1 MKKYLGQN
9 FLVNSY
15 VIDSIISHMCIE
27 TNDFIFEIGPGK
39 GALTDSIVS
48 KTACCYSLTVLEKDK
63 ELIPFLKKK
72 FFKPNIKVLCGD
84 ILKFDLNSY
93 LNNWLLSGKVRIL
106 GNLPYYISSQILFKL
121 LESRDLIQD
130 QLLMLQKEVAD
141 RIIATPKKK
150 EYGKL
155 SVLIQLFYEV
165 EKVIDV
171 TPDKFKPIPKVHS
184 SVIKMSPTDKYVN
197 LVHDKNCLFEI
208 VRRAFSMK
216 RKMIKNCLVNLVSE
230 QELQSVGIA
239 PTERAQHLPI
249 SKFISLSNLVSERK
263 LS

>member
-1 MKKYLGQN
+1 MKRYLGQN

-15 VIDSIISHMCIE
+15 VVDYIISHMCIK

-48 KTACCYSLTVLEKDK
+48 KTECYYSLTVLEKDK

-72 FFKPNIKVLCGD
+72 FFKPNIEILCGD
-84 ILKFDLNSY
+84 ILRFDLNAY
-93 LNNWLLSGKVRIL
+93 LNNWLLNGKARIL

-184 SVIKMSPTDKYVN
+184 SVIKMSPTDKYVK
-197 LVHDKNCLFEI
+197 LVHDKNCLFEV

-230 QELQSVGIA
+230 RELQSVGIS
-239 PTERAQHLPI
+239 PTERAEHLPV
-249 SKFISLSNLVSERK
+249 SKFICLSNLVFARK
-263 LS
+263 FN

>member
-9 FLVNSY
+9 FLVNNY
-15 VIDSIISHMCIE
+15 VIDYIISHMCIK
-27 TNDFIFEIGPGK
+27 TNEFVFEIGPGK

-48 KTACCYSLTVLEKDK
+48 KTKCNYSLTVLEKDK

-72 FFKPNIKVLCGD
+72 FFKPNIEILYGD

-93 LNNWLLSGKVRIL
+93 LNSWLLNGKVRVL

-141 RIIATPKKK
+141 RIIATPKRK

-184 SVIKMSPTDKYVN
+184 SVIKMLPTDKYTK
-197 LVHDKNCLFEI
+197 LIHDKSCLFEV

-216 RKMIKNCLVNLVSE
+216 RKMIKNCLINLVSE
-230 QELQSVGIA
+230 RELQSIGIS
-239 PTERAQHLPI
+239 PNERAQHLPV
-249 SKFISLSNLVSERK
+249 SKFICLSNLVSTRK
-263 LS
+263 FS

>member
-15 VIDSIISHMCIE
+15 VIDNIISHMCIKA
-27 TNDFIFEIGPGK
+27 NDFVFEIGPGK
-39 GALTDSIVS
+39 GALTGSIVS
-48 KTACCYSLTVLEKDK
+48 NTECCYSLTVLEKDK

-72 FFKPNIKVLCGD
+72 FFKTNVEVLYGD

-93 LNNWLLSGKVRIL
+93 LNNWLSSGKVRIL
-106 GNLPYYISSQILFKL
+106 GNLPYYISSEILFKL

-141 RIIATPKKK
+141 RIIATPKTK

-184 SVIKMSPTDKYVN
+184 SVIKMFPTDKYLK
-197 LVHDKNCLFEI
+197 LVHDKNSLFEI

-230 QELQSVGIA
+230 RELQSIGIS

-249 SKFISLSNLVSERK
+249 SKFICLSNLVFARK
-263 LS
+263 FN

>member
-1 MKKYLGQN
+1 MKKHLGQN

-15 VIDSIISHMCIE
+15 VIDNIISHMSIKP
-27 TNDFIFEIGPGK
+27 NDFIFEIGPGK
-39 GALTDSIVS
+39 GALTDLIVS
-48 KTACCYSLTVLEKDK
+48 STECYYSLTVLEKDK
-63 ELIPFLKKK
+63 ELIPLLKKK
-72 FFKPNIKVLCGD
+72 FFKPNIQILCGD

-93 LNNWLLSGKVRIL
+93 LNNWLLNGKVRIL

-130 QLLMLQKEVAD
+130 QLLMLQKEVVE

-171 TPDKFKPIPKVHS
+171 SPDKFKPVPNVHS
-184 SVIKMSPTDKYVN
+184 SVIKMSPTDKYIKLVN
-197 LVHDKNCLFEI
+197 DKNCLFEV

-230 QELQSVGIA
+230 QELQSVGIS
-239 PTERAQHLPI
+239 PTERAQHLPV
-249 SKFISLSNLVSERK
+249 SKFICLSNLISARK
-263 LS
+263 LN

>member
-15 VIDSIISHMCIE
+15 IIDYIISHMCIKA
-27 TNDFIFEIGPGK
+27 NDFVFEIGPGK
-39 GALTDSIVS
+39 GALTGSIIA
-48 KTACCYSLTVLEKDK
+48 KTDCCYSLAILEKDK

-72 FFKPNIKVLCGD
+72 FLKPNVEILYGD
-84 ILKFDLNSY
+84 ILKFDLDSY
-93 LNNWLLSGKVRIL
+93 LNNWLSSGKVRIL

-141 RIIATPKKK
+141 RIIAAPKKK

-184 SVIKMSPTDKYVN
+184 SVIKMLPTDKYVK
-197 LVHDKNCLFEI
+197 LVHDKNCLFE
-208 VRRAFSMK
+208 VVKRAFSMK

-230 QELQSVGIA
+230 RELQSIGIS
-239 PTERAQHLPI
+239 PTERAQHLPV
-249 SKFISLSNLVSERK
+249 SKFICLSNLVSTRK
-263 LS
+263 LN